1 MGGAGNVD
9 PRKKKLKNDLKI
21 TSKADEVEIL
31 QLKESPGRGCHNQLK
46 AEINLRYIA
55 NGEPIMENSD

>member
-31 QLKESPGRGCHNQLK
+31 QLKESPGRGYHNQLK